1 MKSEA
6 VLRAEVMEL
15 LRKHIGLL
23 DTGRFIDIIKRDE
36 FDYTEWQ
43 RDLWKDKTIEEIH
56 NEAKQY
62 YLEKSKKNKR
72 NI

>member
-6 VLRAEVMEL
+6 VLRSEVMKSL
-15 LRKHIGLL
+15 INNFGLV
-23 DTGRFIDIIKRDE
+23 DAERFIDIIKRDE

-43 RDLWKDKTIEEIH
+43 RDLWKDKTTTEIH

-62 YLEKSKKNKR
+62 YLEKRKKP
-72 NI
+72 

>member
-6 VLRAEVMEL
+6 VLRSEVMKSL
-15 LRKHIGLL
+15 IKNFGLV
-23 DTGRFIDIIKRDE
+23 DAERFIDIIKRDE

-43 RDLWKDKTIEEIH
+43 RDLWKDKTTAEIH

-62 YLEKSKKNKR
+62 YLEKKEKNL
-72 NI
+72 

>member
-6 VLRAEVMEL
+6 VLRAEVMKIL
-15 LRKHIGLL
+15 VKNFGLV
-23 DTGRFIDIIKRDE
+23 DAERFIDIIKRDE

-43 RDLWKDKTIEEIH
+43 RDLWKDKTTTEIH

-62 YLEKSKKNKR
+62 YLEKNK
-72 NI
+72 I

>member
-6 VLRAEVMEL
+6 VLRSEVMKSL
-15 LRKHIGLL
+15 IKNFGLV
-23 DTGRFIDIIKRDE
+23 DAERFIDIIKRDE

-43 RDLWKDKTIEEIH
+43 KDLWKDKTTTEIH

-62 YLEKSKKNKR
+62 YLEKKENKN
-72 NI
+72 